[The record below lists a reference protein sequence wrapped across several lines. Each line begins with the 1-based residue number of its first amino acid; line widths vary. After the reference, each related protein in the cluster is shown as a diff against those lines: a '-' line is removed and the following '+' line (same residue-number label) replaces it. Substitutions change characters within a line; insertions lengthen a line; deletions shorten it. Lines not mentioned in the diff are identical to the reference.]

1 MKKYRVVY
9 ERDET
14 NWWVARVPRL
24 RGCHTQGRTIDEAR
38 SRIREAMALFVDG
51 ADAVELVDDVKL
63 PSEVSRQIVAYR
75 TARSNAVKEQERAQ
89 LRAKSVVKILT
100 KKMRLSVRDTGKLLG
115 LSHQRVQQL
124 LHG

>member
-14 NWWVARVPRL
+14 KWWVARVPRI

-38 SRIREAMALFVDG
+38 SRIREALSLFVEG
-51 ADAVELVDDVKL
+51 ADAVELVDIVKL
-63 PSEVSRQIVAYR
+63 PSDVNRQLVAYR
-75 TARSNAVKEQERAQ
+75 SARSKAVKEQERAQ
-89 LRAKSVVKILT
+89 SRAKSVVKILT

>member
-38 SRIREAMALFVDG
+38 SRIHEAMALFVDG

-89 LRAKSVVKILT
+89 LRAKSVVQLLT
-100 KKMRLSVRDTGKLLG
+100 KKMKLSVRDAGKLLG
-115 LSHQRVQQL
+115 ISHQRVQQL
-124 LHG
+124 LH

>member
-51 ADAVELVDDVKL
+51 ADAVQLVDDVKL
-63 PSEVSRQIVAYR
+63 PSEVSRQLVAYR

-124 LHG
+124 LQG